1 MKVSFG
7 IMPDYAYQGSGLKI
21 DAVLDNRPA
30 KNSGMTDGDVIIKIK
45 NIVVD
50 DIYKY
55 MEILSK
61 IEPGSK
67 AQATI
72 LRNDEELTIDVQF

>member
-1 MKVSFG
+1 
-7 IMPDYAYQGSGLKI
+7 
-21 DAVLDNRPA
+21 VLDNRPA
-30 KNSGMTDGDVIIKIK
+30 KNSGMKDGDVILKIQD
-45 NIVVD
+45 IVVE